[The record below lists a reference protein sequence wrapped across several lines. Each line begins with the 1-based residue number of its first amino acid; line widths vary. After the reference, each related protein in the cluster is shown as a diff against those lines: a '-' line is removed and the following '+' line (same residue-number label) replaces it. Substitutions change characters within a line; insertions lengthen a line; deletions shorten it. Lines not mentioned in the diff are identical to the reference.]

1 MIRTESLTFR
11 YAHSHEDVL
20 KKISLQIGKGEFV
33 AIIGASGSGKSTL
46 CLTFNGIIPHSIR
59 GDFSGKVVVCG
70 METHLFPV
78 YDLSEK
84 VGIILQNP
92 ESQLFAMSVE
102 EELAFGPENLAI
114 PRAEIERRIEEVLR
128 TVRIQDRNAFPGALS
143 GGEKQRVAIAALLTL
158 KPDILVLDEPT
169 SQLDPHGKLEIYS
182 LLSELNR
189 QGMTI
194 VVVEHETEY
203 LAEFAQKVALIDQ
216 GSLVGFD
223 RKEKILKDTGLLSL
237 IGVRIPDIVEF
248 TARLKERGYLPT
260 ICLNE
265 AEVPA
270 LRIEVKTG
278 FKRRHAPQREE
289 MVRFQNVTF
298 RYPESEHIA
307 LKDVT
312 LSIGKSERVAI
323 VGENGSGK
331 TTLVKHVNNLLRP
344 TGGEVFVN
352 GEDIKGKTTAQMA
365 HRVGFV
371 FQNPEHQIFAD
382 TVFEEVAF
390 GLRNL
395 GLDESEIITRVESVL
410 SRTRLAKYKETHP
423 FFLSGGEK
431 QRLALASVLV
441 CEPDILILD
450 EPTTGLDLKSARE
463 IVDLVMKLNAEGKTI
478 ILVTHD
484 MKLVGEIAERIIVM
498 KEGVIAADG
507 TPEEIFSDDEFLKRC
522 YLEKPPVTRLAEKMG
537 LGICLT
543 VKEALE
549 RIK

>member
-1 MIRTESLTFR
+1 
-11 YAHSHEDVL
+11 
-20 KKISLQIGKGEFV
+20 
-33 AIIGASGSGKSTL
+33 
-46 CLTFNGIIPHSIR
+46 
-59 GDFSGKVVVCG
+59 
-70 METHLFPV
+70 
-78 YDLSEK
+78 
-84 VGIILQNP
+84 
-92 ESQLFAMSVE
+92 
-102 EELAFGPENLAI
+102 
-114 PRAEIERRIEEVLR
+114 
-128 TVRIQDRNAFPGALS
+128 
-143 GGEKQRVAIAALLTL
+143 
-158 KPDILVLDEPT
+158 
-169 SQLDPHGKLEIYS
+169 
-182 LLSELNR
+182 
-189 QGMTI
+189 
-194 VVVEHETEY
+194 
-203 LAEFAQKVALIDQ
+203 
-216 GSLVGFD
+216 
-223 RKEKILKDTGLLSL
+223 
-237 IGVRIPDIVEF
+237 
-248 TARLKERGYLPT
+248 
-260 ICLNE
+260 
-265 AEVPA
+265 
-270 LRIEVKTG
+270 VKTE
-278 FKRRHAPQREE
+278 FRRRHAPQREE

-344 TGGEVFVN
+344 TEGEVFVN

-395 GLDESEIITRVESVL
+395 GMGEREIGCRVESVL
-410 SRTRLAKYKETHP
+410 SQTRLTKYKETHP

-463 IVDLVMKLNAEGKTI
+463 IVDLVMKLNAEGRTI

-498 KEGVIAADG
+498 KEGVIAVDG
-507 TPEEIFSDDEFLKRC
+507 APEEIFSDDELLKRC
-522 YLEKPPVTRLAEKMG
+522 YLEKPPITRLAEKMG

-543 VKEALE
+543 VKDALE